1 MGFDAVEPGALGRQ
15 PAGDHLNAFFPLTLR
30 LQGALILLLD
40 PGLDVL
46 TDMPGGVIPDQDE
59 LALPLSGNLLAEP
72 LQKVGGHLTDGSAIH
87 EAQSDL
93 SAVRVQHAITTQG
106 FGIGVILAHLQFL

>member
-1 MGFDAVEPGALGRQ
+1 MHPMGFDAVEPGTLGRQ

-30 LQGALILLLD
+30 LQRALILLLD

-59 LALPLSGNLLAEP
+59 LALQLAGRATPERWWSP
-72 LQKVGGHLTDGSAIH
+72 D
-87 EAQSDL
+87 
-93 SAVRVQHAITTQG
+93 
-106 FGIGVILAHLQFL
+106 